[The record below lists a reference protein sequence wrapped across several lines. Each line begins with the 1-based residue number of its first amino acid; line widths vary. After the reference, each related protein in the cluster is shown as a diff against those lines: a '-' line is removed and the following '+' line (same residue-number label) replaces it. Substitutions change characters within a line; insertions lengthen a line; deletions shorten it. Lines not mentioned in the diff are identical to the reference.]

1 MMYLLLLLGLAVLI
15 VAGEFLVKGA
25 VGISV
30 LLKLSPLVIGM
41 TVVSFGTSMPELLV
55 SVNSAIAGNPE
66 IAIGNVVG
74 SNIANI
80 AFILGISVI
89 ILPIMAE
96 KQTKKI
102 DYPVMLFST
111 LVFYLFAF
119 DNMIERWEGIILF
132 AILIVFVYKMVT
144 KSRKEEKI
152 KALEA
157 LKNEEVNDTPSLP
170 AWKSTLYLLVGLVGL
185 YFGADWFVDGAV
197 QIATSFGLSQ
207 AVIGVTVVALGTS
220 APELIASVVAA
231 LRKQADLS
239 IGNIIGSNI
248 FNIFA
253 VLGITA
259 IIKPTEVTNDMLNFD
274 SLWMIGI
281 SLLLLP
287 MIYFSKSIGRLA
299 GTILFTVYLAYLV
312 VIVLKIKGIF

>member
-1 MMYLLLLLGLAVLI
+1 MYLLLLLGLAVLI

-55 SVNSAIAGNPE
+55 SANSALAGNPE
-66 IAIGNVVG
+66 IAIGNVIG

-89 ILPIMAE
+89 ILPIIVE
-96 KQTKKI
+96 EQTKKI

-111 LVFYLFAF
+111 LVFYAFAF
-119 DNMIERWEGIILF
+119 DNLIERWEGILLF
-132 AILIVFVYKMVT
+132 IILIVFIYRMIS

-157 LKNEEVNDTPSLP
+157 LKNEEVNDAPSLP
-170 AWKSTLYLLVGLVGL
+170 AWKSALYLLVGLVGL